1 MSPKTAAILPDQAF
15 AQLPPKLREDL
26 ISAFEK
32 IVRNFAEGRWEPAEL
47 NGGKLCEAV
56 YTICKGVAD
65 GSMPSRATKPS
76 NMVKACR
83 ELEEAPKAAAPH
95 SVRVQIPRILLGL
108 YDIRNNRNVGHV
120 GGDVDPNHMDA
131 MFVLQNAKWIV
142 AEVVRVLHKMPVED
156 AVALID
162 SLVEREV
169 PLVWKVGDKR
179 RVLDPKMSIKDKT
192 LLLLHGSNTPV
203 AEDVVCD
210 WVEQPDLAVYRRD
223 ILRPAHKAKLV
234 EYDPDSKTVVI
245 SPNGVAYVEEKLIP
259 HSRIGS

>member
-1 MSPKTAAILPDQAF
+1 MSPKAAPILPGQAF

-26 ISAFEK
+26 LNAFEK

-56 YTICKGVAD
+56 YSICRGIVD
-65 GSMPSRATKPS
+65 GSMPTRATKPG

-83 ELEEAPKAAAPH
+83 ELEEGPKAAAPH

-131 MFVLQNAKWIV
+131 MFVLQSAKWVV
-142 AEVVRVLHKMPVED
+142 AELVRVLHQMPVED
-156 AVALID
+156 AVSLVD

-192 LLLLHGSNTPV
+192 LLLLHGSTMPV
-203 AEDVVCD
+203 AEDVLCD
-210 WVEQPDLAVYRRD
+210 WVEQPKLAVYRRD
-223 ILRPAHKAKLV
+223 ILRPTHKARLI
-234 EYDPDSKTVVI
+234 EYDPGSKTVVI
-245 SPNGVAYVEEKLIP
+245 SPRGVAYVEERLI
-259 HSRIGS
+259 SRSGVG